1 MLDDATRCKGARRDG
16 SPCRGLAL
24 GASGLCWA
32 HDPANQE
39 RVRAARSAGGHAK
52 SRAARIERLMP
63 NVLRPVLERL
73 LTALEEV
80 HEGRLTA
87 RQAEAMSALSTAICR
102 VYEIGCLEERL
113 FDLEQATEKGRST

>member
-1 MLDDATRCKGARRDG
+1 MLADGTRCKGTRRDG
-16 SPCRGLAL
+16 SPCKGLAT
-24 GASGLCWA
+24 GSSGLCWA

-102 VYEIGCLEERL
+102 VYEIGALEERL
-113 FDLEQATEKGRST
+113 EALEGGQPGGRIA